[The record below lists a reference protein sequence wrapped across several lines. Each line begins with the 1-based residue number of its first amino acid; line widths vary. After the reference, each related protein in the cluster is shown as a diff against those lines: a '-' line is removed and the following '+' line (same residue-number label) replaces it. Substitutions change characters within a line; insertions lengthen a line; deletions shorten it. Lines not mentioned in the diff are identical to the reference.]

1 MRPSNWKLRAVLHCL
16 CASGLHAQVPTIE
29 LEPGLVITRS
39 VRVAPGTY
47 RLPAPTALDSS
58 VIVIRGNDITVD
70 LSGATLVG
78 APDGADPDRHAGVA
92 IRVDGGRNV
101 RIANARIRG
110 YKVGILARGTRGLT
124 LADNDLSDNW
134 KPRLFSLVEHESL
147 ADWLSYH
154 RNERDEWLRFGA
166 AAYLADVRGGEIRG
180 NRVQRGM
187 NGVLLV
193 RSDSLRIWN
202 NTISFNSG
210 IGIGLYRSSDNVIA
224 HNHADYNVRGYSHGF
239 YRRGQDSAALLMY
252 EQSCR
257 NVVAY
262 NSMTHSGD
270 GLFLWAGQSTMDT
283 GKGGAND
290 NVFVGNDFSY
300 APTNGMEATFSRNVF
315 LANRIEGSDHGLW
328 GGYSFDSKVVGND
341 FRRNRIGIAI
351 EHGQNNEMTNNRF
364 IGDTTAISLW
374 ANPIEPSDWGYPKH
388 RDTRSRDYRIAGNTF
403 VGQRVALRV
412 RATRGVNLTGNRIAS
427 ADSIYVLADTAGWTS
442 SGEVSGSQPLS
453 PDALSLDARL
463 ATLPAE
469 LARLVP
475 ARLPDGLDPDA
486 APLARRERS
495 DIVVT
500 EWGPYDW
507 TTPLLWPVD
516 ITRATPLRLRVLGP
530 EGRWRVVDRR
540 NVDAVSRDS
549 GRTGDAVRDTIA
561 VTPAR
566 GFAGDWEVTL
576 EHRPLTP
583 ADGPVRR
590 FSYARFEPPID
601 WNVRFFTWT
610 DSAADPARNAAP
622 FAALLRGTPAMT
634 RQAPRLDYMWYRPT
648 IPDLPQE
655 RFAIEATGSVTLAPG
670 TYTLR
675 TISDDGVR
683 VWVDGRLAIDSWTP
697 HESRV
702 DHVSLG
708 AGRHDIRVQY
718 YQLRGWTELRL
729 EIVRGSHRSEGS
741 PGPH

>member
-1 MRPSNWKLRAVLHCL
+1 MRPVGLLLCVCAVSLP
-16 CASGLHAQVPTIE
+16 AQVPTVE
-29 LEPGLVITRS
+29 LRPGLVITRS
-39 VRVAPGTY
+39 VRVAPRTY
-47 RLPAPTALDSS
+47 RLPAPASLDSA
-58 VIVIRGNDITVD
+58 VIVVRGDGITVD

-78 APDGADPDRHAGVA
+78 APEGADPDAGAGVA
-92 IRVDGGRNV
+92 IRVEGGRNV
-101 RIANARIRG
+101 RITNGRIRG

-147 ADWLSYH
+147 VDWLSYH
-154 RNERDEWLRFGA
+154 RNEKDEWLRFGA
-166 AAYLADVRGGEIRG
+166 AAYLADVKGGEIRG

-202 NTISFNSG
+202 NVITFNSG
-210 IGIGLYRSSDNVIA
+210 IGFGLYRSSDNLIT

-283 GKGGAND
+283 GQGGAND

-328 GGYSFDSKVVGND
+328 GGYSFESKVVGND

-351 EHGQNNEMTNNRF
+351 EHGQHNEIARNRF
-364 IGDTTAISLW
+364 VGDTTAISLW
-374 ANPIEPSDWGYPKH
+374 ANPIEPSDWGYPRH
-388 RDTRSRDYRIAGNTF
+388 RDTRSRDYRIAENTF
-403 VGQRVALRV
+403 VGQRVVYRV
-412 RATRGVNLTGNRIAS
+412 RATRGVSLTSNRVVG
-427 ADSIYVLADTAGWTS
+427 ADSVHVLADTAGWTE
-442 SGEVSGSQPLS
+442 SGDVRDGAPVSAEPLT
-453 PDALSLDARL
+453 LEARL
-463 ATLPAE
+463 AALPPD

-475 ARLPDGLDPDA
+475 ARIQGGLHPDS

-507 TTPLLWPVD
+507 TAPLLWPVD
-516 ITRATPLRLRVLGP
+516 STRARPLRLRVVGP
-530 EGRWRVVDRR
+530 AGRWRVVGRR
-540 NVDAVSRDS
+540 GVASVSRES
-549 GRTGDAVRDTIA
+549 GRTGDTREDTIA

-566 GFAGDWEVTL
+566 DGASDWELTL
-576 EHRPLTP
+576 EHRAPVTG
-583 ADGPVRR
+583 GPEAVRR
-590 FSYARFEPPID
+590 FSYGRFEPPVD
-601 WNVRFFTWT
+601 WHVSFFTWT
-610 DSAADPARNAAP
+610 DSMADPVRNLEA
-622 FAALLRGTPAMT
+622 FAAVLRGTPVIT
-634 RQAPRLDYMWYRPT
+634 RQAGRLDYMWYRPT
-648 IPDLPQE
+648 MPGLPQE
-655 RFAIEATGSVTLAPG
+655 RFAIEATGSVTLGAG

-697 HESRV
+697 HESKV

-729 EIVRGSHRSEGS
+729 EILRGVHRSEGS

>member
-1 MRPSNWKLRAVLHCL
+1 MRPVGLLVCL
-16 CASGLHAQVPTIE
+16 CAANLPAQVPTVE
-29 LEPGLVITRS
+29 LRPGLVITRS

-47 RLPAPTALDSS
+47 RLPAPASLDSA
-58 VIVIRGNDITVD
+58 VIVVRGDNIAVD
-70 LSGATLVG
+70 FDGATLVG
-78 APDGADPDRHAGVA
+78 VPDGTDPDASAGVA
-92 IRVDGGRNV
+92 VRVEGGGNV
-101 RIANARIRG
+101 RITNARIRG

-134 KPRLFSLVEHESL
+134 NPRLFSLVEHESL
-147 ADWLSYH
+147 VDWLSYH
-154 RNERDEWLRFGA
+154 RNEKDEWLRFGA
-166 AAYLADVRGGEIRG
+166 AAYLADVKGGEIRG
-180 NRVQRGM
+180 NRVHRGM

-202 NTISFNSG
+202 NVITFNSG
-210 IGIGLYRSSDNVIA
+210 LGFGLYRSSDNLIA

-283 GKGGAND
+283 GRGGAND

-328 GGYSFDSKVVGND
+328 GGYSFDSRVVGND

-351 EHGQNNEMTNNRF
+351 EHGQNNEIARNRF
-364 IGDTTAISLW
+364 TGDTTAISLW

-388 RDTRSRDYRIAGNTF
+388 RDTRSRDYRIAANTF
-403 VGQRVALRV
+403 VGQRVVYRV
-412 RATRGVNLTGNRIAS
+412 RATRGVSLTSNRVVD
-427 ADSIYVLADTAGWTS
+427 ADSVHVLADTAGWS
-442 SGEVSGSQPLS
+442 EGDEVHEGAPVPAEQFTI
-453 PDALSLDARL
+453 DARL
-463 ATLPAE
+463 AALPPD

-475 ARLPDGLDPDA
+475 PRIPGGLHPDS

-507 TTPLLWPVD
+507 TSPLLWPVD
-516 ITRATPLRLRVLGP
+516 STRATPLRLRVLGP
-530 EGRWRVVDRR
+530 AGRWRVVGRR
-540 NVDAVSRDS
+540 GVASVSRDS
-549 GRTGDAVRDTIA
+549 GRTGETHVDTIA
-561 VTPAR
+561 VTPAP
-566 GFAGDWEVTL
+566 AAANDWELTL
-576 EHRPLTP
+576 EHRGARTGG
-583 ADGPVRR
+583 AENVRR
-590 FSYARFEPPID
+590 FSYGRFEPPID

-610 DSAADPARNAAP
+610 DSMADPVRNPDA
-622 FAALLRGTPAMT
+622 FAAVLRGTPVTT

-648 IPDLPQE
+648 IPGLPQE
-655 RFAIEATGSVTLAPG
+655 RFAIEATGSVTLGAG

-683 VWVDGRLAIDSWTP
+683 VWVDGRLAIDSWAP
-697 HESRV
+697 HESKV
-702 DHVSLG
+702 DRVSLG

-729 EIVRGSHRSEGS
+729 EILRGSQRSEGS